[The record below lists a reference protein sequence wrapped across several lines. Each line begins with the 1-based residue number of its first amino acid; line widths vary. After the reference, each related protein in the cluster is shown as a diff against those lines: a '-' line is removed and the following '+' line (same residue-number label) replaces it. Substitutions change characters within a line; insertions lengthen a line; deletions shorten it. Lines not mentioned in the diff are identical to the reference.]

1 VAAELR
7 DSIVGDVITKA
18 AEAKESAAVT
28 RGEITRRLADYVVG
42 SRLED
47 IPAAVRREGVR
58 SILTFVGCA
67 IAGSRHEVVEIAL
80 AALLPFSAGRQA
92 TLLGRQE
99 RLDVMNA
106 SLVNGISSIVLDY
119 DATQFKK
126 TNIHPSGPVL
136 PPLIGL
142 AETRTVSGPEFLHAY
157 LLGVEVECR
166 LANVIFGAG
175 GNPGWHVT
183 GAVGPMGAAAA
194 AGRLLGLTAEQMHD
208 AFGIAATQ
216 PGGLRE
222 MYGTMCKSFTPGRA
236 AQNGLLAA
244 ILAAQGFDSARAP
257 IEGEK
262 GFAHVLMQRPAP
274 PELVARLGKE
284 FEISFNAYKPYACAI
299 VCHAAIDACQRLLR
313 EHRFVPDGIR
323 RIELRVPPV
332 TLELA
337 GNPEPQ
343 TGLASKFSAQHAVA
357 LALTY
362 GDVSHHHFTDALAC
376 DAKLAGLRR
385 KVEVAAEPA
394 LSKSQARLTIH
405 LDNGRV
411 LTCFVEHALG
421 SLENPMS
428 DEDLSRKFHQLVE
441 GILPRA
447 QADRVADLCWEL
459 PTLADASVLV
469 KATSPGA

>member
-1 VAAELR
+1 VC
-7 DSIVGDVITKA
+7 
-18 AEAKESAAVT
+18 
-28 RGEITRRLADYVVG
+28 
-42 SRLED
+42 
-47 IPAAVRREGVR
+47 REGIR
-58 SILTFVGCA
+58 SILTFVGCT
-67 IAGSRHEVVEIAL
+67 IAGARHEAVEIAL

-92 TLLGRQE
+92 TLLGRTE

-106 SLVNGISSIVLDY
+106 ALINGISSIVLDY

-142 AETRTVSGPEFLHAY
+142 AETRTVSGAELLHAY

-166 LANVIFGAG
+166 LANVLFGTG

-194 AGRLLGLTAEQMHD
+194 AGRLLGLTSKQMHY

-244 ILAAQGFDSARAP
+244 ILAAQGFDSAEAP
-257 IEGEK
+257 LEGEK
-262 GFAHVLMQRPAP
+262 GFAQVLMQRAAP
-274 PELVARLGKE
+274 QELVAHLGEE
-284 FEISFNAYKPYACAI
+284 FEISSNTYKPFACAI

-313 EHRFVPDGIR
+313 EHRFLSAGIR
-323 RIELRVPPV
+323 RIALQVPPV

-343 TGLASKFSAQHAVA
+343 TGLASKFSVHHAVA

-362 GDVSHHHFTDALAC
+362 GDVSHHHFTDALAS
-376 DAKLAGLRR
+376 DAKLVGLRR
-385 KVEVAAEPA
+385 KVEATAEPA
-394 LSKSQARLTIH
+394 FNKSQARLTIH
-405 LDNGRV
+405 LDDDRI
-411 LTCFVEHALG
+411 LSCFVEHALG

-428 DEDLSRKFHQLVE
+428 DEDLSRKFHQLVD
-441 GILPRA
+441 GILPPA
-447 QADRVADLCWEL
+447 QANRLAELCWDL
-459 PTLADASVLV
+459 PKLADASVLV
-469 KATSPGA
+469 KATSTGA